1 MKRRKKIIRY
11 ALVICLCLCTVLGL
25 CSKVD
30 ASPIKEVVASER
42 KLGEYPNFY
51 CGAYDSSVNP
61 FAQSN
66 YYGQCTWYVWGRA
79 YELTGKKLP
88 QRGSAYTWGNGQ
100 TISSVPRSNSI
111 AVWTGGYGHVAYV
124 EAVNGNNVTISEANC
139 ALYGGSITYNQL
151 YSLQDGIKYYSG
163 MHTETLSSLQ
173 NRGGQQLLGFIYLET
188 NSTTSTISVGTG
200 DATDITETNAVVRGV
215 VNKTSNITSG
225 IRVGVRIGT
234 SSNNFNI
241 KSSYLE
247 DVVSGAYSQN
257 NGTNFPMWFNIN
269 NELGVTLK
277 KGTTYYYQMMATYGG
292 KTYYGEV
299 KSFRTAGD
307 GTAPVISNVKVSN
320 VTNKGYT
327 VSCTVTDNVGVA
339 KVQFPTWTLKNDQ
352 DDLIKD
358 WGSNAKASGTKNG
371 STYTYQVKISDH
383 NNETGMY
390 TTHIYAYDS
399 AGNYSSKE
407 VGNINVDGTSPTVNK
422 IESFDVKN
430 DRFSVKCTASDNVGV
445 TKINYYCWGEGDAW
459 DKGGICKQTTATNG
473 TSSTT
478 ITLKD
483 LNKTKGGY
491 YYIDVLAYDAAGNVS
506 ATKGIS
512 VYVDQTLPTLSNIK
526 VYDITETGYTVS
538 CTATD
543 NAGIARVQFPTWTG
557 KDWQDDLLKDWS
569 TNTKL
574 KGAANGSTYTFRVNT
589 SEHNNEYGVY
599 ITHIYA
605 YDKAG
610 NYTMYKT
617 IQVTVEPASDGGGGT
632 SSQGTSDGSTTEI
645 EDQDNTDVQDNT
657 ELSPQEKEKIK
668 VIKKK
673 KATISS
679 LKNKKGKKVVV
690 TIKKVKYADGYEIK
704 YSTNSKFK
712 KNVKKVQ
719 TKSVKKTLKKLK
731 KGKTYYVKVRPYYK
745 DSSGK
750 ITYGKYGKVKK
761 VKIKK

>member
-1 MKRRKKIIRY
+1 MRTKRKYIKWFVFFAIYIGLLTGGV
-11 ALVICLCLCTVLGL
+11 LVT
-25 CSKVD
+25 KVN
-30 ASPIKEVVASER
+30 AANLS
-42 KLGEYPNFY
+42 
-51 CGAYDSSVNP
+51 SSVIENAISWGQSQKGSTAYNDKCQAFVWQCFNNGGFP
-61 FAQSN
+61 NNSSISFASAKLCGDALITN
-66 YYGQCTWYVWGRA
+66 TDKNAPRGACVFFDCSSHGYGHIGIS
-79 YELTGKKLP
+79 L
-88 QRGSAYTWGNGQ
+88 GNGQ
-100 TISSVPRSNSI
+100 MIHAGHNGVEVTTFTDDAYLKNYYWLTYRGWGVWGAQKGNTI
-111 AVWTGGYGHVAYV
+111 G
-124 EAVNGNNVTISEANC
+124 
-139 ALYGGSITYNQL
+139 
-151 YSLQDGIKYYSG
+151 
-163 MHTETLSSLQ
+163 
-173 NRGGQQLLGFIYLET
+173 

-719 TKSVKKTLKKLK
+719 TKSLKKTLKKLK